1 MSQKA
6 TCEVTPNVISSP
18 ESAAGPKL
26 SGLPSGQQIA
36 LFGQDRALVN
46 HLAAQENKK
55 EQKTQDTFGPN
66 STDLS
71 PSANLTLSLGNRLKE
86 QLEWVGSMEYSQTWK
101 LKVTP
106 AGRQYWAHIASTRR
120 ISGKDCTGWPTPM
133 ANKLSPQTR
142 EDFTPNLAAVAQMA
156 GWPTP
161 RSREAGDYQYSQG
174 NHDKP
179 TLSLTGTA
187 RLAGWV
193 TPAARDWKDTPGMA
207 TEGINPNGTKRN
219 RLDQLPRQVQL
230 AGWPTPTED
239 NANNARGH
247 KGTCYSDLPTTA
259 QLAGWGTPNTMDYLP
274 SSNLAERKKKGGCSN
289 LKDQV
294 TLISGPTP
302 SGSPAKTEK
311 PAGLVLNPNH
321 SRWLMGYRAE
331 WGSCGVTA
339 MQSCRR

>member
-6 TCEVTPNVISSP
+6 TCKDTLNVISSLG
-18 ESAAGPKL
+18 SADGRKL

-120 ISGKDCTGWPTPM
+120 TSGKGRTGWPTPQ
-133 ANKLSPQTR
+133 AIDASGQGRQGRFKKDGNR
-142 EDFTPNLAAVAQMA
+142 NPNSTGSYRMDLKDAALLT

-161 RSREAGDYQYSQG
+161 NTNNIKGAYQDDAKNIARMEAGRQVNLQDV
-174 NHDKP
+174 
-179 TLSLTGTA
+179 A
-187 RLAGWV
+187 RLAGW
-193 TPAARDWKDTPGMA
+193 A
-207 TEGINPNGTKRN
+207 
-219 RLDQLPRQVQL
+219 
-230 AGWPTPTED
+230 TPTVQD
-239 NANNARGH
+239 SANTAGRSQFRRN
-247 KGTCYSDLPTTA
+247 SLPLNCEA
-259 QLAGWGTPNTMDYLP
+259 
-274 SSNLAERKKKGGCSN
+274 
-289 LKDQV
+289 
-294 TLISGPTP
+294 TLVPGQIQYGF
-302 SGSPAKTEK
+302 PAPTEK
-311 PAGLVLNPNH
+311 RGVLNPNH

-331 WGSCGVTA
+331 WGSCGATA